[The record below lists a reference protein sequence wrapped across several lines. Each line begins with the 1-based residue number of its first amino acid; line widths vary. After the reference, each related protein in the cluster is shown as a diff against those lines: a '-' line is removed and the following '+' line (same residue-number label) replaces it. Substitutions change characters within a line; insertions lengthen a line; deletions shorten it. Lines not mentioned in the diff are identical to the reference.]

1 MVDQFNRVR
10 VRFPYGGLKNIT
22 METPEGYPY
31 LKLNCITERLQYH
44 KEDERE
50 ETYYELN
57 PIVMDIRMVKPVY
70 WHRYKVRNPDTLQL
84 ETCVLLAFVDIVG
97 TPSELMIAETF
108 PKFDKLIKEWITYA
122 EQNDT
127 TKISS

>member
-1 MVDQFNRVR
+1 MVDQFNRIR
-10 VRFPYGGLKNIT
+10 VRFPYEGLKNIR

-31 LKLNCITERLQYH
+31 LKLNCITERLQYL